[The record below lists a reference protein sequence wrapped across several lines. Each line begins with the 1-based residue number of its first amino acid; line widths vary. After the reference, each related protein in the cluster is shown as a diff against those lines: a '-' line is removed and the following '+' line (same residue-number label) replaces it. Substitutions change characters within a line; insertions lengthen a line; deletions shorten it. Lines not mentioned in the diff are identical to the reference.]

1 MIAIILE
8 KILKIYLF
16 KSPSFEEDVKD
27 CWNFEK
33 SVEQYKSIGG
43 TALIA
48 VTEQIK
54 RFKLKY
60 LYNSN

>member
-1 MIAIILE
+1 LT
-8 KILKIYLF
+8 KIKLINF
-16 KSPSFEEDVKD
+16 IDIKSSSFEEDVKD

-43 TALIA
+43 TAFTA